1 MKINP
6 SVLTLENNL
15 QGRDFVVGDLHGHVS
30 QLMSA
35 LAALNFDTQTDR
47 VICVGDL
54 IDRGPESA
62 AALDLL
68 NEDWFYSVLGNHELL
83 MYSGFKEEN
92 NKHRM
97 MWLQHG
103 GDWIANTSP
112 DLWPAWFD
120 NIENLPLAIEL
131 TGSDD
136 KTYGIIHADF
146 PRPNWAELKD
156 LSEGELKQCI
166 WGREHFKSRSQHHVS
181 GIDYLIHG
189 HNVCDYNNG
198 QGVLLG
204 NRFYIEA
211 GAYQGNELIIKLI

>member
-1 MKINP
+1 MKITET
-6 SVLTLENNL
+6 VLTLEKNL
-15 QGRDFVVGDLHGHVS
+15 QGRDFVVGDLHGHAS
-30 QLMSA
+30 LLQRR
-35 LAALNFDTQTDR
+35 LAELDFDASVDR

-62 AALDLL
+62 ASLALLD
-68 NEDWFYSVLGNHELL
+68 EPWFYSVLGNHELL

-103 GDWIANTSP
+103 GEWIANTNPSQWP
-112 DLWPAWFD
+112 DWFEK
-120 NIENLPLAIEL
+120 IATLPLAIEV

-146 PRPNWAELKD
+146 PRLDWSEITQLD
-156 LSEGELKQCI
+156 EGELKQCI
-166 WGREHFKSRSQHHVS
+166 WGRDHFKSRSKHHVA

-189 HNVCDYNNG
+189 HNVCEKEL
-198 QGVLLG
+198 LLG
-204 NRFYIEA
+204 NRYYIEA
-211 GAYQGNELIIKLI
+211 GAYLGNELIIKPI